1 VQISGLS
8 EIEAFCG
15 RRRSA
20 ASDLRSLVHI
30 IQRAEWRNTND
41 VRRQLGENA
50 NIASAKR
57 VRLDMP
63 EHKIAVDIE
72 PDFRAGLVKLR
83 LVELSRR

>member
-1 VQISGLS
+1 MGLAG
-8 EIEAFCG
+8 IDAFCA

-20 ASDLRSLVHI
+20 EPDLRALLVI
-30 IQRAEWRNTND
+30 IQRAEWRNTTD

-50 NIASAKR
+50 NVVSAKR

-63 EHKIAVDIE
+63 EHKIAIDIE
-72 PDFRAGLVKLR
+72 PDFPAGLVKLR